1 MEAAAAAARTP
12 RARRTPRDRV
22 EVLVTAVEATSPQA
36 AGLTIVRVEYGHRDA
51 MRLIEQVQDEYV
63 ARYGGPDES
72 PIDPLMFVPPVGSF
86 FVGYLG
92 ETAVATGAWRQ
103 SGVAALGTTRT
114 AEIKRMYVVPAAQ
127 RQGHARRM
135 LAHLEATAAE
145 AGYVGLVLETGIRQP
160 EAIALYESAGY
171 TQVPGFGYYRD
182 SPISRCFAKRLA

>member
-1 MEAAAAAARTP
+1 M
-12 RARRTPRDRV
+12 
-22 EVLVTAVEATSPQA
+22 TAVESTSSQA
-36 AGLTIVRVEYGHRDA
+36 GGLTIVRVDYGHQDA
-51 MRLIEQVQDEYV
+51 MRLMAQVQEEYV

-92 ETAVATGAWRQ
+92 ETAVATGAWRE

-127 RQGHARRM
+127 RQGNARRM
-135 LAHLEATAAE
+135 LAHLETTAAD
-145 AGYVGLVLETGIRQP
+145 AGYAALVLETGTRQP

-171 TQVPGFGYYRD
+171 LQIPGFGYYQD
-182 SPISRCFAKRLA
+182 SPISRCFAKRVD